1 MTKKGNFRLLTSSSR
16 IGAQKDIAIAIYNYV
31 AGMKLF
37 NVEMFPYFAVSN
49 VSPGVQ
55 FADVMA
61 YLLAKKEEN
70 DPLFKTV
77 IMGLY
82 KEMKTLCWTS
92 KATPKRFGLTKFNE
106 IVEKGVIRYTTRK

>member
-92 KATPKRFGLTKFNE
+92 KATPKRFGLTKE
-106 IVEKGVIRYTTRK
+106 ALAKLPRTRRS